1 MSITLGLPAE
11 LETELAAQAAELGL
25 SLTEHIERL
34 LLFNHTAAKG
44 NMTGKELI
52 EYWEAE
58 GLIGIRT
65 AISDSQA
72 YARELRD
79 RAERRDLPVT

>member
-1 MSITLGLPAE
+1 MGITLELPAE
-11 LETELAAQAAELGL
+11 LETELAAEAAELGL

-34 LLFNHTAAKG
+34 LLFNHPAAKG

-52 EYWEAE
+52 EYWQTE

-65 AISDSQA
+65 EISDSQA

-79 RAERRDLPVT
+79 RAGRRDSQ

>member
-1 MSITLGLPAE
+1 MSITLELPAE
-11 LETELAAQAAELGL
+11 LETELAAEAAELGL

-44 NMTGKELI
+44 NMTGKELM
-52 EYWEAE
+52 EYWQAE
-58 GLIGIRT
+58 GLIGTRT
-65 AISDSQA
+65 EISDSQA

-79 RAERRDLPVT
+79 GAERRDSPVT

>member
-1 MSITLGLPAE
+1 MSITLELPPE
-11 LETELAAQAAELGL
+11 LETELAAEAAELGL

-44 NMTGKELI
+44 NMTGNGLV
-52 EYWEAE
+52 EYWQAE

-65 AISDSQA
+65 EISDSQA

-79 RAERRDLPVT
+79 RAERWDSR

>member
-1 MSITLGLPAE
+1 MSITLELPAE
-11 LETELAAQAAELGL
+11 LETELAAEAAELGL

-34 LLFNHTAAKG
+34 LLFNHTAAKA

-52 EYWEAE
+52 EYWQTE

-65 AISDSQA
+65 EISDSQA

-79 RAERRDLPVT
+79 RAERRDSPVT